1 MEQPDSTAEVV
12 WHPDAEL
19 TRSSNLAAF
28 MQAVGIESPGT
39 NGYDQLVARAAA
51 DPQWFWNNVIKHMD
65 IRFYQ
70 PYERVLDPSKGI
82 ERAQWCVGG
91 TTNAALHCLD
101 RHQGA
106 AHDAKDAVV
115 WEGEDGTTRCWNYAE
130 LKAQTSRLAE
140 GLRALGCGPG
150 DVIGVCLPMV
160 PEAAAALLAIVKIG
174 AIVLPLFSGF
184 GAHALA
190 SRLNDGGAVAVLTVD
205 GTWRRGKQYDIK
217 GTIDKALPDVP
228 SLKHVVVLKNT
239 GESVVWNA
247 EADHWWHDLCAGRR
261 SDAPTEVMAAEAPMM
276 LIYTSG
282 TTGKPKGT
290 VHTHCGFITKLALDM
305 GLCADYKATDRMMWM
320 SDMGW
325 LAGPILIYASTL
337 LGATIVMAEGAHDY
351 PDQGRFWRLIQDNAV
366 SMLGIAPTI
375 VRSFMQTGGSGVEN
389 YDLSSLRITLST
401 GEAWNHSAWMWMFD
415 KVCSR
420 RAPIINYSG
429 GTEVGGGI
437 VTGTVL
443 HPMKPCTFSGP
454 VPGMG
459 ADVVDEKG
467 QSVGL
472 SGTGELVLR
481 QPSIGL
487 TRGLWRD
494 PQRYIDSYWSRVP
507 GLWWHGDRA
516 HIDADGYW
524 TILGRSDDTLKI
536 AGKRTGP
543 SEIETLVMA
552 TGHVAEVAAIGI
564 PDEVKGESVVL
575 VVSLMPGV
583 SGDARIEKEVSDAVV
598 SGLGGA
604 FRPSAVLFVGDLPK
618 TRNMK
623 IMRRV
628 VRAVYLGEHAGD
640 LSSLANPEAVERLAV
655 IVRGTA

>member
-1 MEQPDSTAEVV
+1 
-12 WHPDAEL
+12 
-19 TRSSNLAAF
+19 
-28 MQAVGIESPGT
+28 
-39 NGYDQLVARAAA
+39 
-51 DPQWFWNNVIKHMD
+51 
-65 IRFYQ
+65 
-70 PYERVLDPSKGI
+70 
-82 ERAQWCVGG
+82 
-91 TTNAALHCLD
+91 
-101 RHQGA
+101 
-106 AHDAKDAVV
+106 
-115 WEGEDGTTRCWNYAE
+115 
-130 LKAQTSRLAE
+130 
-140 GLRALGCGPG
+140 
-150 DVIGVCLPMV
+150 
-160 PEAAAALLAIVKIG
+160 
-174 AIVLPLFSGF
+174 
-184 GAHALA
+184 
-190 SRLNDGGAVAVLTVD
+190 
-205 GTWRRGKQYDIK
+205 
-217 GTIDKALPDVP
+217 
-228 SLKHVVVLKNT
+228 
-239 GESVVWNA
+239 
-247 EADHWWHDLCAGRR
+247 
-261 SDAPTEVMAAEAPMM
+261 
-276 LIYTSG
+276 
-282 TTGKPKGT
+282 
-290 VHTHCGFITKLALDM
+290 
-305 GLCADYKATDRMMWM
+305 
-320 SDMGW
+320 
-325 LAGPILIYASTL
+325 
-337 LGATIVMAEGAHDY
+337 
-351 PDQGRFWRLIQDNAV
+351 
-366 SMLGIAPTI
+366 MLGIAPTI

-655 IVRGTA
+655 IVRGAA